1 MCSIVKFRK
10 KKTLSHVKGGRTR
23 IDTSKVRK
31 QGEMEEFTSALEE
44 SFPGPPDTNA
54 CNRRE
59 HLKNAALPCS
69 FSARKTNKTADWF
82 ESHPKEM
89 TPVTAEKRGALAA
102 IFFFLNLLFCFV
114 LFSFIIFFICPV
126 SFTLTADPIQLREVF
141 PITYF

>member
-1 MCSIVKFRK
+1 MQHSKISK
-10 KKTLSHVKGGRTR
+10 KKTLSHIKGGRTR
-23 IDTSKVRK
+23 IDTSKVRE
-31 QGEMEEFTSALEE
+31 QGEMEEFASALEE

-114 LFSFIIFFICPV
+114 FFSFIIFFICLV

>member
-1 MCSIVKFRK
+1 
-10 KKTLSHVKGGRTR
+10 
-23 IDTSKVRK
+23 
-31 QGEMEEFTSALEE
+31 MEEFASALEE

-69 FSARKTNKTADWF
+69 FSARKTKTADWF

-89 TPVTAEKRGALAA
+89 TPVTAEKRGALEA
-102 IFFFLNLLFCFV
+102 IFFFLNFLFCF
-114 LFSFIIFFICPV
+114 FFFPFIIFFLCLV